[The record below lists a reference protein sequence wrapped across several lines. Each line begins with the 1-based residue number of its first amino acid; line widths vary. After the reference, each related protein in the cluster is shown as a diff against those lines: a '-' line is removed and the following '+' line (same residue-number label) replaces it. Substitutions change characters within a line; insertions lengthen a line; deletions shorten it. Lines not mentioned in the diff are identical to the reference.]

1 MSDTTE
7 RLGRFLLVAGG
18 AFVTLVAGWLLFVE
32 FAADLA
38 DLLGI
43 LLALLLAGVA
53 VRLLAGIAGSQF
65 PTYNVAEVGVEGPIT
80 RDGAGNNPIPT
91 GPVGATADEIADQID
106 TADEDPAVD
115 ALVVKLNTPGGEVVP
130 SEDIRNAVERFDGP
144 TVAYATDVCASGG
157 YWIASGC
164 DEIWAREPSVVGS
177 IGVVGSR
184 PNVADL
190 ADRLGISYEQFTA
203 GEYKDAGTPL
213 KEIEE
218 DEREYLQGIIDGLY
232 DRFVDRVAEGRE
244 LTETEI
250 RDTEARIYLGD
261 EAEQMGLVDDIGTR
275 EDVTDRLEDELGEE
289 VSVREFEPQRGPL
302 ARVGMGARS
311 GAYAFGAGLASRVD
325 ADGLGFRFRT

>member
-1 MSDTTE
+1 MSNSSD
-7 RLGRFLLVAGG
+7 RLGQLLVIAG
-18 AFVTLVAGWLLFVE
+18 VTLFALLAGWLLFVE

-43 LLALLLAGVA
+43 LLVLLLGAAA
-53 VRLLAGIAGSQF
+53 VRFASGLAASQF

-80 RDGAGNNPIPT
+80 RDGGGSNPVPT

-106 TADEDPAVD
+106 QADEDPAVD
-115 ALVVKLNTPGGEVVP
+115 ALLVKLNTPGGEVVP
-130 SEDIRNAVERFDGP
+130 SEDIRNAAESFDGP
-144 TVAYATDVCASGG
+144 TIAYATDVCASGG
-157 YWIASGC
+157 YWIAAGC

-177 IGVVGSR
+177 IGVIGSR

-190 ADRLGISYEQFTA
+190 ADRLGVSYEQFTA

-232 DRFVDRVAEGRE
+232 DRFVDRVAEGRALE
-244 LTETEI
+244 ESEI

-261 EAEQMGLVDDIGTR
+261 EAAEIGLVDEIGSR

-302 ARVGMGARS
+302 ARVGMGARAV
-311 GAYAFGAGLASRVD
+311 AYAFGAGIASRVD
-325 ADGLGFRFRT
+325 ADGLGFQFRA